1 MCASVIRPLVYS
13 AVVREFPGVIVISDK
28 EILAGG
34 RDIQLEVLGE
44 ISYSGI
50 NSGDER

>member
-1 MCASVIRPLVYS
+1 MCASIIRPLVYS
-13 AVVREFPGVIVISDK
+13 ALVREVPGIIVISDK

-44 ISYSGI
+44 ISYSGS
-50 NSGDER
+50 SGVDER